1 MLKLLAYLPIDRITE
16 EVPGVEM
23 TAVPMDEDLPDDL
36 QGEVLLT
43 LPFGSPNM
51 AEVLAN
57 GVKWV
62 HTIGTGVD
70 GFPLE
75 LVGDRILT
83 CSRGASAIRIA
94 EWVMAMLLSDAKRLP
109 TSWVKEKPNSW
120 NMADL
125 EGLHGKTLGLVGFG
139 SIGQAIARRALPF
152 GMHVQAYRRS
162 AQSGEVPGVTP
173 VSSLPAL
180 AAAADHLVIAAPATP
195 ATAGLIGNDILAAM
209 KPDAHLIN
217 ISRGSLIDQNALRE
231 ALDGGRLRLAS
242 LDTVTPEPLP
252 EGHWMYQHDEIRLS
266 PHISWGMPDS
276 FDAIVDTFIANLK
289 RYMANE
295 TLEGVV
301 DIAHGY

>member
-36 QGEVLLT
+36 RGEVLLT

-51 AEVLAN
+51 AEVLST

-70 GFPLE
+70 GFPLD
-75 LVGDRILT
+75 LIGDRILT
-83 CSRGASAIRIA
+83 CSRGASAIPIA

-109 TSWVKEKPNSW
+109 NSWVKEKPNSW

-152 GMHVQAYRRS
+152 GMNVQAYRRS
-162 AQSGEVPGVTP
+162 AQSCEVPGVNA
-173 VSSLPAL
+173 VSSLREL
-180 AAAADHLVIAAPATP
+180 AAVAAPATA
-195 ATAGLIGNDILAAM
+195 ATAGLIGKDILAAM
-209 KPDAHLIN
+209 KPDAHLVN
-217 ISRGSLIDQNALRE
+217 ISRGSLVDQDALRK
-231 ALDGGRLRLAS
+231 ALDDGKLRLAS

-252 EGHWMYQHDEIRLS
+252 EGHWMYQHDAVRLS

-289 RYMANE
+289 RYMAKE
-295 TLEGVV
+295 ELEGVV
-301 DIAHGY
+301 NIEHGY